1 MRIEKGGDNQTLDV
15 TMVKAPQQN
24 QEISLCN
31 GYMTAENED
40 NGTTRTPTTTRKANI
55 TQTMT
60 TTKRAAKGKITRTTR
75 KITSTTIA

>member
-24 QEISLCN
+24 QEISLCD

-40 NGTTRTPTTTRKANI
+40 NGTTRTPTMIRTRTRKAKT
-55 TQTMT
+55 TQSVEEYPMM
-60 TTKRAAKGKITRTTR
+60 
-75 KITSTTIA
+75 